1 MRLKKILCLGGLLS
15 LSLLPAQ
22 SQNYTAMKIE
32 RYRQWA
38 KGQVS
43 LVPLEIGQIMPEG
56 RLRQW
61 GDRIENVFLNAGPT
75 SIARDWKMMLRRS
88 RGRVRIIC
96 FYSL

>member
-38 KGQVS
+38 YGQGRLGP
-43 LVPLEIGQIMPEG
+43 LVFGLIMREG
-56 RLRQW
+56 GLRQW
-61 GDRIENVFLNAGPT
+61 GDRFENVFLNAGPT